1 MITSKNRWWIRG
13 LFFGAFMFLF
23 MGVLQPIAEKEELS
37 AGRLVLH
44 FLYWTMAGLVLNG
57 INLFIYSKCKT
68 ANAESSG
75 TE

>member
-1 MITSKNRWWIRG
+1 MMTSKDRWWIRG

-37 AGRLVLH
+37 TERLVLH
-44 FLYWTMAGLVLNG
+44 FLYWTMAGLVLNW
-57 INLFIYSKCKT
+57 INLFIYSKWET
-68 ANAESSG
+68 AKAKSSG